1 MGNEIDAM
9 PLEFDAEFERE
20 PIDPRAFAN
29 VRPPGGF
36 SFGDPIGIVFRIVDL
51 PACGDQFWNAL
62 RREGKEAIL
71 IIEFRQ
77 KFVGVRVRRQEK

>member
-1 MGNEIDAM
+1 MGDEIDAM

-36 SFGDPIGIVFRIVDL
+36 SFGDPVGIVFRIVDL
-51 PACGDQFWNAL
+51 PACGGQFWNAL
-62 RREGKEAIL
+62 RRKGKEAIL
-71 IIEFRQ
+71 IIELR
-77 KFVGVRVRRQEK
+77 